1 MKIATLYFSIL
12 FLIILCLAYLGY
24 QRYETFSTDMYTYS
38 PFNYQ
43 STGTSPLSFYNY
55 PAYRKPYMYDY
66 QFVSSYPS
74 PHFTYNE
81 INI

>member
-24 QRYETFSTDMYTYS
+24 QRYETFSTDMYTYE
-38 PFNYQ
+38 PWNFM
-43 STGTSPLSFYNY
+43 STGTSPLSFYPY
-55 PAYRKPYMYDY
+55 EAFRKPYMYP
-66 QFVSSYPS
+66 QSFFQSYPS